1 MLIHSDL
8 KDSLIDIEISDVVD
22 IIRVFAAI
30 GIESNNYSTFVP
42 KLFPSAQTGLQT
54 INTKCYVEVMK

>member
-42 KLFPSAQTGLQT
+42 KLFPSAQTGL
-54 INTKCYVEVMK
+54 